1 MWLFRFAS
9 LPGPTCVPRVIFL
22 WRWGEITKWRWMWCR
37 HSSPVLPETRH
48 RLKIDHRLEKKINKK
63 EKKLKWTP
71 YQQRE
76 LRVIL
81 PPCPKPTGTGKW
93 NNWCLLLLF
102 FFFLSEKE
110 KQETT
115 SSDCFCLSVL
125 VFPLCCPQNSTDR
138 PDIGRII
145 FFDSYFTDIW
155 DAFISSSPSGIKY

>member
-22 WRWGEITKWRWMWCR
+22 WRRGEIANWRWMWCR

-48 RLKIDHRLEKKINKK
+48 RLKIDHWLEKKKK
-63 EKKLKWTP
+63 KKGEKIKVNSLSAAWTES
-71 YQQRE
+71 YST
-76 LRVIL
+76 
-81 PPCPKPTGTGKW
+81 PCPKPTGTGKW
-93 NNWCLLLLF
+93 NNWCLLLLLF
-102 FFFLSEKE
+102 LFFLSE

-115 SSDCFCLSVL
+115 SSDCFRLSVL

-138 PDIGRII
+138 PNIGRII
-145 FFDSYFTDIW
+145 FFDSYSTDIW